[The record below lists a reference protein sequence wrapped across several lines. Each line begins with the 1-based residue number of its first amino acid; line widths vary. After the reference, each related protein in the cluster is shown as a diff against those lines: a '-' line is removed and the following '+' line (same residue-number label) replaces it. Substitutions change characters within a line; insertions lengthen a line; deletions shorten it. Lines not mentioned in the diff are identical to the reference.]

1 MLRQFLIQFFSA
13 YHYKTDYDAKI
24 MQIEDISIIF
34 HIIERLNS
42 MIVLL
47 FINFNINEFL
57 SS

>member
-1 MLRQFLIQFFSA
+1 MMLRQFLIQFFSA

-47 FINFNINEFL
+47 FI
-57 SS
+57 